1 MLKFNSVFIYNL
13 SKYNKE
19 RLMSIYINTLVVI
32 NRNRDFIL
40 EENCMKKISDNLSS
54 QLPDLKF
61 VRFCEEKYGIN
72 RGIYNTVDEWF
83 YEQGIEGIVRRR
95 EIIMD
100 FFKSLNESGNRK
112 VTFGSK
118 GLREKF
124 NNYVAEEKK

>member
-1 MLKFNSVFIYNL
+1 
-13 SKYNKE
+13 
-19 RLMSIYINTLVVI
+19 LMSIYINTLVVI

-40 EENCMKKISDNLSS
+40 GENCMKKISDHLSS

-100 FFKSLNESGNRK
+100 FFKSLNESENRK

-118 GLREKF
+118 RLREKF
-124 NNYVAEEKK
+124 NHYVAEEKK